1 MQPDTTAFP
10 LRGREHEPIGRES
23 GTGASGRAAI
33 NDPKEKVEEA
43 LDDVNQPIRLLG
55 EVALFNF
62 GDDNGDDDDEENLE
76 LEGNNGLEA
85 IPEFLRLP
93 IRLFGNWVTT
103 FPILARLFLVSSVVA
118 IGLGV
123 LSQITP
129 NCRVQLD
136 VDFVGK
142 PKGIMPLS
150 PIQIPYYVPC
160 MLLYGVWPEDPIHN
174 RPCNVQFYSALAMY
188 FDCDAP

>member
-43 LDDVNQPIRLLG
+43 VQDQIDQPRGPNRDLPLLPLDDVNQPIRLLG

-123 LSQITP
+123 LSLVI
-129 NCRVQLD
+129 D
-136 VDFVGK
+136 
-142 PKGIMPLS
+142 
-150 PIQIPYYVPC
+150 
-160 MLLYGVWPEDPIHN
+160 
-174 RPCNVQFYSALAMY
+174 
-188 FDCDAP
+188 

>member
-1 MQPDTTAFP
+1 MTYRGSSGVGPCQSFRHIPHTLGLKPPSSQLQEDIERFEEEIENLMQPDTTAFP

-123 LSQITP
+123 LSLVI
-129 NCRVQLD
+129 D
-136 VDFVGK
+136 
-142 PKGIMPLS
+142 
-150 PIQIPYYVPC
+150 
-160 MLLYGVWPEDPIHN
+160 
-174 RPCNVQFYSALAMY
+174 
-188 FDCDAP
+188 